1 VESAEIRS
9 RWLRFFESD
18 NRQGLTH
25 TVVPSASLIA
35 DDPNLLLVNAGMV
48 PFKPYFLGEITP
60 PYKRATSVQKCVR
73 TLDIDEVHTTVTLVN
88 GPLKSINK
96 ITKNAEDL
104 SDKVNEA
111 TTAFIS
117 KNGSAVKVAGALIS
131 AASKKKSRS
140 KKKAE

>member
-1 VESAEIRS
+1 MGPGGLATIIASCALMVIAIAVAYVIIR
-9 RWLRFFESD
+9 LGRFIDEAK
-18 NRQGLTH
+18 
-25 TVVPSASLIA
+25 ASL
-35 DDPNLLLVNAGMV
+35 
-48 PFKPYFLGEITP
+48 KTITDETAP
-60 PYKRATSVQKCVR
+60 
-73 TLDIDEVHTTVTLVN
+73 LIDEVHTTVTLVN

-104 SDKVNEA
+104 SDKDNEA

-131 AASKKKSRS
+131 AASKKSRS